1 MAEAKKCRIV
11 FMGTPEFAAASLQ
24 RLAAWPR
31 GQIVAV
37 YTQPDRPAGRGHKL
51 CASPVKQLAQRLG
64 LPVFQP
70 ATLRDA
76 AAQAQLAALAP
87 DVLAVAAYGLILP
100 DAVLAMPTMDALNV
114 HASLLPGLRGAAPI
128 QRAIM
133 EGWRPDAR
141 AGISI
146 MRVVSKLDAGPVFA
160 MDGLPIGEHT
170 AGSLHDALALMG
182 ANLLVDVLDA
192 LLEGR
197 ATAQPQSDA
206 LATYAPKISREDGFI
221 DWSLDAVRAHAL
233 VRGVTPW
240 PGARTV
246 IECRCANTGGVVLP
260 LILSP
265 GSIGGPVE
273 GATPGTVRHD
283 AQGLSIACADRWYVL
298 DRVRPQGKK
307 DMSARDLLNGLLQG
321 APLGACGLARQ
332 PRAGE

>member
-1 MAEAKKCRIV
+1 
-11 FMGTPEFAAASLQ
+11 MGTPEFAAASLQ
-24 RLAAWPR
+24 RLADWPR
-31 GQIVAV
+31 GGIVAV

-51 CASPVKQLAQRLG
+51 CASAVKQLALKLG
-64 LPVFQP
+64 LPVLQP

-76 AAQAQLAALAP
+76 AAQAQLAALKP

-100 DAVLAMPTMDALNV
+100 DAVLAMPAIDALNV

-133 EGWRPDAR
+133 DGWQAEAR
-141 AGISI
+141 AGVSI

-160 MDGLPIGEHT
+160 MDDTPIGEHT
-170 AGSLHDALALMG
+170 AGSLHEALADMG

-192 LLEGR
+192 ILEGR
-197 ATAQPQSDA
+197 AVAQPQNDA
-206 LATYAPKISREDGFI
+206 LATYAPKISKEDGFI
-221 DWSLDAVRAHAL
+221 DWSRDAVRVHAL

-246 IECRCANTGGVVLP
+246 IECRGEQDVAVVVP

-265 GSIGGPVE
+265 GSVGEPAQGV
-273 GATPGTVRHD
+273 APGSLRND

-307 DMSARDLLNGLLQG
+307 DMSARDLLNGLLRG
-321 APLGACGLARQ
+321 VPSGLCGLAR
-332 PRAGE
+332 PPVAGE

>member
-24 RLAAWPR
+24 RLADWPR
-31 GQIVAV
+31 GEIVAV

-51 CASPVKQLAQRLG
+51 CASAVKQLALKLG
-64 LPVFQP
+64 LPVLQP

-76 AAQAQLAALAP
+76 AAQAQLAALKP

-100 DAVLAMPTMDALNV
+100 DAVLAMPAIDALNV

-133 EGWRPDAR
+133 DGWRPDAR
-141 AGISI
+141 AGVSI

-160 MDGLPIGEHT
+160 MGDMPIGEHT
-170 AGSLHDALALMG
+170 AGSLHEALAGMG

-192 LLEGR
+192 IMEGR
-197 ATAQPQSDA
+197 AVAQPQNDA
-206 LATYAPKISREDGFI
+206 LATYAPKISKEDGFI
-221 DWSLDAVRAHAL
+221 DWSCAAVRVHAL

-246 IECRCANTGGVVLP
+246 IECKSEREVVVLP

-265 GSIGGPVE
+265 GSVGDPVV
-273 GATPGTVRHD
+273 GVAPGSLRND
-283 AQGLSIACADRWYVL
+283 SQGLSIACADRWYVL
-298 DRVRPQGKK
+298 ERVRPQGKK
-307 DMSARDLLNGLLQG
+307 DMSARDLLNGLLRG
-321 APLGACGLARQ
+321 APSGLCGMARL
-332 PRAGE
+332 PVTGE